1 MQTKVVIKNFLLL
14 ILFIFVICIK
24 NVKSESI
31 IEIDNPK
38 FTEKGL
44 DNKIYEIKA
53 AKGFKSNQELK
64 LISVEG
70 KFKSENGVWIYLE
83 AEYGNFSEELNKI
96 KLENNV
102 VFYTDNKESFK
113 SDFAEFDMENDI
125 IELKRNVEHSSKL
138 GRIIADYS
146 KIQNINNVIYEG
158 KVETKLNIKN

>member
-70 KFKSENGVWIYLE
+70 KFKSE
-83 AEYGNFSEELNKI
+83 
-96 KLENNV
+96 
-102 VFYTDNKESFK
+102 
-113 SDFAEFDMENDI
+113 
-125 IELKRNVEHSSKL
+125 KR
-138 GRIIADYS
+138 
-146 KIQNINNVIYEG
+146 
-158 KVETKLNIKN
+158 